1 MDAHAPVC
9 GYGAAPAGAGV
20 SVNSPALASPHSGE
34 LVMSAGAD
42 SGRWADVKER
52 GHYWGMALLVMLYRV
67 FGRWLLYPLVGV
79 VVTYFFLT
87 RRATRRYS
95 ALYLRR
101 VLGRRVRLWDVW
113 RQDRK
118 STRLNSSHVA
128 ISYAVF
134 CSN

>member
-1 MDAHAPVC
+1 
-9 GYGAAPAGAGV
+9 
-20 SVNSPALASPHSGE
+20 
-34 LVMSAGAD
+34 MSAGAD

-113 RQDRK
+113 RHHLAFGRSEERRVGKGGGAGACRRRGQKERARWRDAR
-118 STRLNSSHVA
+118 
-128 ISYAVF
+128 
-134 CSN
+134 